1 MRALISRLL
10 SLRYE
15 VLERVGEGAF
25 FQVYKARDK
34 SSGRI
39 VAVKILQPAFARDP
53 ALCNALRQLKPD
65 EAGHP
70 NMARLLEVQEDQG
83 TPFLV
88 TEFVRGINLKERI
101 RRIAPFTLSVAV
113 DFAIAIGEALHYAH
127 GEGNVHGDLRSHN
140 VIISPEGAV
149 KVTDFGLVPVMLVSP
164 DAAVA
169 HLARAVHYQ
178 APEISEGAP
187 PTISADLYALGI
199 ILFEM
204 LTGGLPY
211 PGETPQI
218 TLRRHC
224 EDPIPSPRA
233 LNPGVPRS
241 LDGIVIKSLQK
252 NPQNRYRSAADMLSD
267 LKSVR
272 DALRFGKPL
281 SWSPLEVE
289 SPVIP
294 STSSASSNNTIVAT
308 ARGTPPASP
317 RPTSMPDM
325 DGAARMSATRTVDEH
340 ISPFLKLALGTVLV
354 IILIAII
361 TGTAVWMA
369 VFSKPPE
376 HKLPNL
382 VGLKWEEA
390 KRIADNINVR
400 LMPHEEYNEKVD
412 PGVIYRMEGWEA
424 GRPIRPGRSIN
435 VWVSKGSRMVWVPDV
450 RNLAA
455 EEAETKLKQGGLLLG
470 EVNRQEDNKVPYG
483 FVISQNPRAG
493 KRVKRDTAVNL
504 VVSDGPKI
512 TEHPAE
518 VPPSEA
524 IPSPE
529 EPGLRTPP
537 DGSSLVGPEEA
548 DMQPRLYN
556 LTVRVKRDNRGT
568 RRVRIEYDDARGPH
582 LAVDEIH
589 NEGDEISQ
597 KVEVYGRQIVVRVYY
612 GDDFTPISEKTIVL
626 PSRRP

>member
-1 MRALISRLL
+1 MISRLL

-15 VLERVGEGAF
+15 VLERVGEGVF

-39 VAVKILQPAFARDP
+39 VAVKILQPTFARDL
-53 ALCNALRQLKPD
+53 AFCHALRQLKPD
-65 EAGHP
+65 EVGHP
-70 NMARLLEVQEDQG
+70 HIARLLEVQEEEG

-127 GEGNVHGDLRSHN
+127 GEGFVHGDLRSHN
-140 VIISPEGAV
+140 VVISPEGAV
-149 KVTDFGLVPVMLVSP
+149 KVTDFGMAPVIAASP
-164 DAAVA
+164 QAAA
-169 HLARAVHYQ
+169 ANLTRMAHYQ
-178 APEISEGAP
+178 APEISEGASVS
-187 PTISADLYALGI
+187 ISSDLYALGV

-218 TLRRHC
+218 TLRRHR
-224 EDPIPSPRA
+224 EEGIPSPRA

-252 NPQNRYRSAADMLSD
+252 NPQDRYRSAADMLSD
-267 LKSVR
+267 LKSVH

-281 SWSPLEVE
+281 SWSPLEAEKPVAPSYTSARNSE
-289 SPVIP
+289 PAVATTGRATSVAASPVLVP
-294 STSSASSNNTIVAT
+294 EV
-308 ARGTPPASP
+308 
-317 RPTSMPDM
+317 
-325 DGAARMSATRTVDEH
+325 DGAARMSATRAVDDR

-382 VGLKWEEA
+382 VGVKWEDA

-400 LMPHEEYNEKVD
+400 LIPHEEFNEKVD
-412 PGVIYRMEGWEA
+412 PGIIYRMEGWEV

-435 VWVSKGSRMVWVPDV
+435 VWISKGSRMVWVPDV
-450 RNLAA
+450 RNLVA
-455 EEAETKLKQGGLLLG
+455 EEAETKLKEGGLILG
-470 EVNRQEDNKVPYG
+470 EVHRQEDNKVPYG
-483 FVISQNPRAG
+483 YVISQNPRAG
-493 KRVKRDTAVNL
+493 KRVRRDTAVNL

-512 TEHPAE
+512 TEPPAE
-518 VPPSEA
+518 TLPPEG
-524 IPSPE
+524 ILPSTG
-529 EPGLRTPP
+529 EPGLSSPP
-537 DGSSLVGPEEA
+537 DGTGLVGPDYS
-548 DMQPRLYN
+548 DMQPRTFN
-556 LTVRVKRDNRGT
+556 LTVRVKRDNRGS
-568 RRVRIEYDDARGPH
+568 RRVRIEYEDARGPH

-589 NEGDEISQ
+589 DEGDIISQ
-597 KVEVYGRQIVVRVYY
+597 KVEVYGRQIIVRVYY
-612 GDDFTPISEKTIVL
+612 GDDFTPVSEKTIVL
-626 PSRRP
+626 PSRRL